1 MKIVSYM
8 VRFTVVRDTG
18 KRAVL
23 LAFLKVS
30 SVKLYLF
37 KAILLQG
44 KWLWQFFLLFQRSEV
59 GCLYSLFYLLIGI
72 LLT

>member
-1 MKIVSYM
+1 M

-30 SVKLYLF
+30 SVKLYLNGYYY
-37 KAILLQG
+37 KESG
-44 KWLWQFFLLFQRSEV
+44 YGSFFIMSK
-59 GCLYSLFYLLIGI
+59 I
-72 LLT
+72 

>member
-1 MKIVSYM
+1 M

-30 SVKLYLF
+30 PVKLYLNGYYYKESGYGSFFYYF
-37 KAILLQG
+37 KDL
-44 KWLWQFFLLFQRSEV
+44 KWV
-59 GCLYSLFYLLIGI
+59 VYIVYLLIGI